1 MSSEA
6 GLPVSFLPLPH
17 VEIAL
22 THISMYRRSTLCS
35 RRPSLQ
41 NDCQRTRSINCQTW
55 LNVFS
60 RFVVVPSLLAR
71 LHGLIYQLPCITQH
85 DTHIISILYKTHRS
99 LSPKSTQKI
108 NSLYTFN
115 ALATTAKTMVDK
127 GVARKGDANA
137 ELGAGFA
144 TGFLN
149 KMEGVL
155 EGLVSDMA
163 DGWTEGQVSGF
174 FFSR

>member
-1 MSSEA
+1 MSKR
-6 GLPVSFLPLPH
+6 LLKV
-17 VEIAL
+17 
-22 THISMYRRSTLCS
+22 
-35 RRPSLQ
+35 
-41 NDCQRTRSINCQTW
+41 
-55 LNVFS
+55 S
-60 RFVVVPSLLAR
+60 RFPSPLRVTHSNPFSCLNN
-71 LHGLIYQLPCITQH
+71 QH

-99 LSPKSTQKI
+99 LSPKSVQKV

-127 GVARKGDANA
+127 GVARKGDPNA

-155 EGLVSDMA
+155 EGLIDDMV
-163 DGWTEGQVSGF
+163 DGWVEGQVSPSSTLF
-174 FFSR
+174 QDV